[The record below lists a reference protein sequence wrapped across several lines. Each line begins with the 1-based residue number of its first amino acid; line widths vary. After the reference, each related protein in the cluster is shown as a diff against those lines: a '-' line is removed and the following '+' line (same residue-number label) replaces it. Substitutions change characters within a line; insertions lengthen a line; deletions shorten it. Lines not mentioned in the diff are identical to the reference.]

1 MSKPKTYEYEGR
13 TFEVKTSYNDET
25 YWVIYISVNE
35 VIRPNRKF
43 FGRTRFFCD
52 DFIFP
57 DQYLSID
64 DAVKEVIARG
74 LWQEEYK
81 KFARDKWK
89 ERVIKRENVKKT
101 LDNSASV

>member
-13 TFEVKTSYNDET
+13 TFEVKVYNDET
-25 YWVIYISVNE
+25 YCLIYISVDE

-52 DFIFP
+52 DFVFP
-57 DQYLSID
+57 NQYLSID
-64 DAVKEVIARG
+64 DAVKEVIASG

-81 KFARDKWK
+81 KFAKDQWK
-89 ERVIKRENVKKT
+89 EWINKT
-101 LDNSASV
+101 KDC

>member
-1 MSKPKTYEYEGR
+1 MSKPETYEYEGR
-13 TFEVKTSYNDET
+13 TFEIKAYGGEE
-25 YWVIYISVNE
+25 YGLLIYISVDE

-52 DFIFP
+52 DFVFP

-64 DAVKEVIARG
+64 DAIKEVIERG

-81 KFARDKWK
+81 KFAKNQWK
-89 ERVIKRENVKKT
+89 DWIKKT
-101 LDNSASV
+101 RNC

>member
-1 MSKPKTYEYEGR
+1 MSKPETYEYEGR
-13 TFEVKTSYNDET
+13 TFEVKTYSGEEYGLL
-25 YWVIYISVNE
+25 IYISVDE

-52 DFIFP
+52 DFVFP

-64 DAVKEVIARG
+64 DAIKDVIARG

-81 KFARDKWK
+81 KFAKNQWK
-89 ERVIKRENVKKT
+89 DWIKKT
-101 LDNSASV
+101 RNC

>member
-13 TFEVKTSYNDET
+13 TFEVKAYSADE
-25 YWVIYISVNE
+25 YGAFLFIYVYE

-43 FGRTRFFCD
+43 FGRTRFFCE
-52 DFIFP
+52 DFVLL

-64 DAVKEVIARG
+64 DAVKDVIARG

-81 KFARDKWK
+81 KFAKDKWK
-89 ERVIKRENVKKT
+89 EWINKAENC
-101 LDNSASV
+101 

>member
-13 TFEVKTSYNDET
+13 TFEVKAYNDET
-25 YWVIYISVNE
+25 YGLFYISVDE
-35 VIRPNRKF
+35 VIRPNRKL

-57 DQYLSID
+57 NQYLSID
-64 DAVKEVIARG
+64 DAVKDVIARG

-81 KFARDKWK
+81 KFAKDKWK
-89 ERVIKRENVKKT
+89 EWINKARNC
-101 LDNSASV
+101 

>member
-13 TFEVKTSYNDET
+13 TFEVKVYNDET
-25 YWVIYISVNE
+25 YCLIYISVDE

-57 DQYLSID
+57 NQYLSID
-64 DAVKEVIARG
+64 DAVKAVIAGG

-81 KFARDKWK
+81 KFAKDQWK
-89 ERVIKRENVKKT
+89 KRINKAR
-101 LDNSASV
+101 NC

>member
-13 TFEVKTSYNDET
+13 TFEVKVYNDES
-25 YWVIYISVNE
+25 YGIIYISVDE

-43 FGRTRFFCD
+43 FGRTRFFCE
-52 DFIFP
+52 DFVLL

-81 KFARDKWK
+81 KFARNKWAK
-89 ERVIKRENVKKT
+89 WNKC
-101 LDNSASV
+101 

>member
-13 TFEVKTSYNDET
+13 TFEVKAYSGDE
-25 YWVIYISVNE
+25 YGAFLFIYVYE

-52 DFIFP
+52 DFVFP

-64 DAVKEVIARG
+64 DAIKEVIERG

-81 KFARDKWK
+81 KFAKNQWK
-89 ERVIKRENVKKT
+89 EWINKAKNC
-101 LDNSASV
+101 

>member
-1 MSKPKTYEYEGR
+1 MSKPETYEYEGR
-13 TFEVKTSYNDET
+13 IFEVKTYSGEEYGLL
-25 YWVIYISVNE
+25 IYISVDE

-52 DFIFP
+52 DFVFP

-64 DAVKEVIARG
+64 DAIKEVIERG

-81 KFARDKWK
+81 KFAKNQWK
-89 ERVIKRENVKKT
+89 DWIKKT
-101 LDNSASV
+101 RNC

>member
-13 TFEVKTSYNDET
+13 TFEVKVYNEKA
-25 YWVIYISVNE
+25 YGLIFIYIDE

-43 FGRTRFFCD
+43 FGRTRFFCE
-52 DFIFP
+52 DFVLL

-64 DAVKEVIARG
+64 DAVKDIIARG

-81 KFARDKWK
+81 KFAKDQ
-89 ERVIKRENVKKT
+89 
-101 LDNSASV
+101 